1 MQIARF
7 FFVAGSGLVLDI
19 AVAWSAKNFL
29 GLPIWLAASLGF
41 GLGAITN
48 YALHEFWTF
57 YDPIRR
63 PSVASAVRYGLALG
77 VTLLTRIGAVI
88 VLTELFGKVRPLVVL
103 VAAAAVSFLVHYVIS
118 KHFVF
123 FDRAKLQRQNI

>member
-7 FFVAGSGLVLDI
+7 FVVAGSGLVLDI
-19 AVAWSAKNFL
+19 AVAWTAKTFLNF
-29 GLPIWLAASLGF
+29 PMWLAASLGF

-48 YALHEFWTF
+48 YALHELWTF

-63 PSVASAVRYGLALG
+63 PSVASAVRYGFALG
-77 VTLLTRIGAVI
+77 VTLITRIGAVI
-88 VLTELFGKVRPLVVL
+88 ALTELFGKVRPLVVL
-103 VAAAAVSFLVHYVIS
+103 IAAAAVSFLVHYSIS

-123 FDRAKLQRQNI
+123 SDCPKLRRTNL